1 MVMVPPLVI
10 VVPEPRSSPAVA
22 LMVAV
27 PSLMSVPPDTV
38 VVDAVPVLHVAPLA
52 TVTVPGPSKLPP
64 LVVSEPVIVREPV
77 PVTAPDTWRGTARL
91 WAVLTPRVPWSS
103 RVPVPVTD
111 DPGLRFR
118 VAADRSSVPEA
129 SWIDPVL
136 LNTRLPYRV
145 AVPVEP
151 GLDTSVPALSKV
163 L

>member
-1 MVMVPPLVI
+1 MVMVPPLVT
-10 VVPEPRSSPAVA
+10 VAPEPMASVAVP
-22 LMVAV
+22 LSVAV
-27 PSLMSVPPDTV
+27 PSLTSVPPLTV
-38 VVDAVPVLHVAPLA
+38 VEDEVVVSQVAPLA

-64 LVVSEPVIVREPV
+64 LVVSVPVTVREPV
-77 PVTAPDTWRGTARL
+77 PVTAPDTSRGTARL